1 MRHSRSILPTYRLRF
16 CARRKRHFPH
26 QWPAAL
32 YNDAVAIAAQKG
44 TAWSILTVNYD
55 LKSTFVFT
63 YRKFT
68 LPRSSLVEGVWQM
81 CQPNSQN
88 CEECCQHEQHQIFG
102 IIWTLKLTTWTNADC
117 HLVTLEPSVTR
128 WLSKWTN
135 CSNIVPKWRNFAKYG
150 DTDWVGQFYFMFVIR
165 KVATGE
171 ADFDKSSISRSA
183 DAGDR
188 IIEDLN
194 LNNLIICFAL
204 DLVLSQS
211 KVRHL
216 AKVNKCLWVGM
227 PFGQPAQ
234 MWHHI

>member
-1 MRHSRSILPTYRLRF
+1 
-16 CARRKRHFPH
+16 
-26 QWPAAL
+26 
-32 YNDAVAIAAQKG
+32 
-44 TAWSILTVNYD
+44 
-55 LKSTFVFT
+55 
-63 YRKFT
+63 
-68 LPRSSLVEGVWQM
+68 
-81 CQPNSQN
+81 
-88 CEECCQHEQHQIFG
+88 
-102 IIWTLKLTTWTNADC
+102 
-117 HLVTLEPSVTR
+117 
-128 WLSKWTN
+128 
-135 CSNIVPKWRNFAKYG
+135 
-150 DTDWVGQFYFMFVIR
+150 MFVIR

-204 DLVLSQS
+204 DLILSQS

-234 MWHHI
+234 M